1 MMSIFKLPSFLKR
14 GTPKPKEE
22 QGHSSGL
29 EVKSDPEKEVGKP
42 ILAEG
47 DNDANSQGQEVPVH
61 DGGSQSRRR
70 RKKKTQS
77 QDEQG

>member
-1 MMSIFKLPSFLKR
+1 MNIFKLPSFLKR

-61 DGGSQSRRR
+61 NSGSQSRRR

-77 QDEQG
+77 QDGQG

>member
-1 MMSIFKLPSFLKR
+1 MNIFKLPSFLKR
-14 GTPKPKEE
+14 GTPKPEEE

-29 EVKSDPEKEVGKP
+29 EVKSDPDKEVGEP

-61 DGGSQSRRR
+61 NSGSQSRRR
-70 RKKKTQS
+70 RKKAQKGN
-77 QDEQG
+77 EQG

>member
-1 MMSIFKLPSFLKR
+1 MNIFKLPSFLKR

-29 EVKSDPEKEVGKP
+29 EVKSDPDKEVGEP

-47 DNDANSQGQEVPVH
+47 DNDANSQGQEDLPEVH
-61 DGGSQSRRR
+61 RGQQSRRR
-70 RKKKTQS
+70 RKKAQKGN
-77 QDEQG
+77 EQG

>member
-1 MMSIFKLPSFLKR
+1 MNIFKLPSFLKR

-47 DNDANSQGQEVPVH
+47 DNDANSQGHEDVPE
-61 DGGSQSRRR
+61 GNRGQQSRRR
-70 RKKKTQS
+70 RKKKTQG
-77 QDEQG
+77 QDGQG

>member
-1 MMSIFKLPSFLKR
+1 MNIFKLPSFLKR

-70 RKKKTQS
+70 RKKKTQG
-77 QDEQG
+77 QDGQG